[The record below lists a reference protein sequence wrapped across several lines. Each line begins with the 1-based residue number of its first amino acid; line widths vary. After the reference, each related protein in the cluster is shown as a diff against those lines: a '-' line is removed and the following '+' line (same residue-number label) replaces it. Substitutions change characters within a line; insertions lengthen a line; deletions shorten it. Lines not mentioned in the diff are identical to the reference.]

1 MELDWKKARSLL
13 GEQKNLRPRV
23 IPPLKHPLE
32 FPYPVPE
39 EVKNIRRVDD
49 LPQNLRNLL
58 RELNIAPQVWGFAT
72 GLSHEGPLPPFET
85 RRRDQLRQMG
95 LEISSLTQALKE
107 QSRARDLAFS
117 LWPDT
122 PLANFQRA
130 HWESGA
136 YVRFPGGLALP
147 EQSVCAYC
155 LIEKTIA
162 PVAHSVLIFE
172 KDSQGTVVVGSTSP
186 KVIRAPYY
194 LPGVEIFLQE
204 NARGTV
210 VLLHSFPPYLESRP
224 IVRARVGTNAR
235 LQLLIVTLFPGK
247 TLGRDIEVQVDGQGG
262 EVLLEMS
269 SCSKGQNLSANQVRV
284 VLDAP
289 KTQAEIKTRGLSTEQ
304 GRQVSVVN
312 IETTERAA
320 KSEGHLQAMG
330 LLQSPEASYE
340 VIPGLISRVD
350 DVFLDHEAF
359 IGKILEEVVFYLK
372 TRGLSEQE
380 AMFLLIRSHLEPIVR
395 YLPEPLQW
403 EVLKIAE
410 MVVNG
415 QAKEW

>member
-1 MELDWKKARSLL
+1 MEFGLEKARSLL
-13 GEQKNLRPRV
+13 GNQSQLRPQV
-23 IPPLKHPLE
+23 IPPLKEPLK

-39 EVKNIRRVDD
+39 EVQAIRDVKD
-49 LPQNLRNLL
+49 LPANLKKLL
-58 RELNIAPQVWGFAT
+58 TDLNVSPQVWGFAT
-72 GLSHEGPLPPFET
+72 GLTREKQLPSFEE
-85 RRRDQLRQMG
+85 RRRENLQKLG
-95 LEISSLTQALKE
+95 LEIYSMKE
-107 QSRARDLAFS
+107 AIEKQSRAKDLAFS
-117 LWPDT
+117 LWPDD
-122 PLANFQRA
+122 PLASFQRK

-136 YVRFPGGLALP
+136 YVRFPGGLKLP
-147 EQSVCAYC
+147 DQSVCAYC
-155 LIEKTIA
+155 LIEKAIA
-162 PVAHSVLIFE
+162 PVAHSMIVFE

-186 KVIRAPYY
+186 KVVRAPYY
-194 LPGVEIFLQE
+194 LPGVEIFLRE

-224 IVRARVGTNAR
+224 IVRARVGTGAR
-235 LQLLIVTLFPGK
+235 LQLLVVTLFPGK
-247 TLGRDIEVQVDGQGG
+247 TLGRDIEVVVDGRGG
-262 EVLLEMS
+262 EAVVEMS
-269 SCSKGQNLSANQVRV
+269 SCSKDRNFSANQVRV

-289 KTQAEIKTRGLSTEQ
+289 ETRAELKTRGLSTEQ
-304 GRQVSVVN
+304 GRQISAVS
-312 IETTERAA
+312 IETTERAP
-320 KSEGHLQAMG
+320 KSEGHLEAMG

-372 TRGLSEQE
+372 TRGLSEQA

-415 QAKEW
+415 QAREW